1 MIHEWARYL
10 WWSCQSP
17 VAHSFGL
24 LNHLNSFHGGMF
36 KLHTKFDADP
46 LVYAFSHFQ
55 YDSHTVH
62 MLTQWCLPPPLAN
75 TVKVSLFTYVHSSP
89 LSLTARLHE
98 CVQTVHVIL
107 TMLGLFLDYIY
118 IYIWPPYSP
127 GMCMCVYVYTHI
139 QIWGVCVCVCVYIY
153 NIMYI
158 PCYHWVENTWRLA
171 LFLIPFYINQKV

>member
-118 IYIWPPYSP
+118 IYGPPIAQVCVCV
-127 GMCMCVYVYTHI
+127 CMYIHI
-139 QIWGVCVCVCVYIY
+139 YKYEVCVCVCVYIY
-153 NIMYI
+153 IYI
-158 PCYHWVENTWRLA
+158 YTH
-171 LFLIPFYINQKV
+171 IYIYIYIYI